1 MLVPVVRAAE
11 TLSFAELARR
21 IAELAEACRAGTIS
35 VNDLRGANV
44 LLTSVGKFGSSG
56 GIPRLPVG
64 PGCIIAAGRIAV
76 PTGLEQLAESLP
88 IDPVMLVTS
97 TYDHRVIQ
105 GADSG
110 TMLAGLATRLGSSE
124 FLESLLP
131 ATPTQSDTSGAP
143 APREAAV
150 VLQDCVVASV
160 PNLDVEY
167 AHLRDES
174 ERQWWAK
181 QLSGE
186 VRPAL
191 IRLLLGQDRVA
202 SWGPP
207 PPPMVM
213 V

>member
-1 MLVPVVRAAE
+1 MRHRCESDADGVWRVDDGQVNLGVAVAVSSSRGSSVLVPVVRAAD
-11 TLSFAELARR
+11 TLSFTELARR

-110 TMLAGLATRLGSSE
+110 TMLAGLAARLGSSE

-131 ATPTQSDTSGAP
+131 ATPTQSDAP
-143 APREAAV
+143 ARC
-150 VLQDCVVASV
+150 LAS
-160 PNLDVEY
+160 
-167 AHLRDES
+167 
-174 ERQWWAK
+174 
-181 QLSGE
+181 
-186 VRPAL
+186 
-191 IRLLLGQDRVA
+191 
-202 SWGPP
+202 
-207 PPPMVM
+207 
-213 V
+213 